1 MSGMPENPMVQEL
14 LPAEPQS
21 ATLQIEDLRE
31 VPTTVTADL
40 GSCDIYV
47 RDILGLDKGS
57 VLALTKLA
65 GEMADVMVNGV
76 PIARGE
82 IVVLGDSLNVRIAEI
97 YGLTTEKEVVES

>member
-1 MSGMPENPMVQEL
+1 MPENPMVQEL

-21 ATLQIEDLRE
+21 ATLQMDDLRE
-31 VPTTVTADL
+31 VPATVTADL

-97 YGLTTEKEVVES
+97 YGLTTEKEVHES

>member
-21 ATLQIEDLRE
+21 ATLQMDDLRE
-31 VPTTVTADL
+31 VPATVTADL

-97 YGLTTEKEVVES
+97 YGLTTEKEVHES